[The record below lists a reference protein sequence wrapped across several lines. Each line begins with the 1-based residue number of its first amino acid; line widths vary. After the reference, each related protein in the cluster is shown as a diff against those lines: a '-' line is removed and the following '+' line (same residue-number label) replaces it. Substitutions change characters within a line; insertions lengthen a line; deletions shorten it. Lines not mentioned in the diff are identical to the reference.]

1 DRIRPEASAAQFL
14 RRPAAILRS
23 LAARERSRTG
33 SAPTGHTA
41 CARRPPPRLW
51 EGLQPRCGKLAAEAA
66 PTEAGLQPLQ
76 LAQGDHR
83 LASVRLWEG
92 LQPRCGRLAAE
103 AAPTE
108 AGLQSL
114 QLARGDHRFDTVAHV
129 ERAEDRGQVDLHRAL
144 ADAQVAGDQLVR
156 LALRK

>member
-66 PTEAGLQPLQ
+66 PTEAGLQPLE
-76 LAQGDHR
+76 LARGDHH

-108 AGLQSL
+108 VAATAPAACARRPPPRFSSL
-114 QLARGDHRFDTVAHV
+114 VGGALAPMRKARG
-129 ERAEDRGQVDLHRAL
+129 
-144 ADAQVAGDQLVR
+144 
-156 LALRK
+156 